1 MNEKQPSLPYMDNW
15 KVVLLTAL
23 INLAVVLVFQFSEGA
38 IDRSS
43 VIIDSLICGALT
55 VVIDLAVVYP
65 GMKRRRAQGLLPANV
80 PVSARMQR
88 LPKNPVLL
96 ALVYM
101 PVSAAV
107 IALINWGV
115 MALFGIESFGRW
127 NWLVY
132 KLLYACLLSAK
143 IIEYCIFRY
152 VQPDWA
158 GETGAV
164 PGASVK
170 NPLPKISTLKEMYAS
185 ISANIAMNMIIGTA
199 LGGAVVGEGQ
209 VVLIYPTHASGIW
222 MTGLIF
228 GFLTGLLLTRGVLRA
243 LKQLIADGA
252 LPPELPP
259 PDRRISWLPKTDLG
273 LTAIVCAAVMAI
285 SVVLLPLIMWMLG
298 VTVLNFYQF
307 CILITAYGS
316 PIGHVFSK
324 LLTARCLQSDYVAW
338 VRANGARREESE
350 MDTASR

>member
-1 MNEKQPSLPYMDNW
+1 MNKKRSSLPYMDNW
-15 KVVLLTAL
+15 KAILLTAL
-23 INLAVVLVFQFSEGA
+23 INLASTLVFQFSEGR
-38 IDRSS
+38 ITRSA
-43 VIIDSLICGALT
+43 VIRDSLICGVLT
-55 VVIDLAVVYP
+55 VIIDVAVVYVD
-65 GMKRRRAQGLLPANV
+65 MKRRRARGLLPANV

-88 LPKNPVLL
+88 LPKNPALL

-101 PVSAAV
+101 PISAAV

-143 IIEYCIFRY
+143 IIEYCIFRF

-158 GETGAV
+158 GEAR
-164 PGASVK
+164 AIADANVK

-209 VVLIYPTHASGIW
+209 TVLIYPTYASGIW
-222 MTGLIF
+222 VTGLIF
-228 GFLTGLLLTRGVLRA
+228 GFLTGVLLTRGVLGA
-243 LKQLIADGA
+243 IKQLIAGDA
-252 LPPELPP
+252 LPQELPP
-259 PDRRISWLPKTDLG
+259 PDCRLCWLPKSDLA
-273 LTAIVCAAVMAI
+273 LTAVVCAAIMTM
-285 SVVLLPLIMWMLG
+285 SVVLLPLQMWVLG
-298 VTVLNFYQF
+298 VSVMNFYQF

-316 PIGHVFSK
+316 FVGHVFSK

-338 VRANGARREESE
+338 VRASNVQRGA
-350 MDTASR
+350 